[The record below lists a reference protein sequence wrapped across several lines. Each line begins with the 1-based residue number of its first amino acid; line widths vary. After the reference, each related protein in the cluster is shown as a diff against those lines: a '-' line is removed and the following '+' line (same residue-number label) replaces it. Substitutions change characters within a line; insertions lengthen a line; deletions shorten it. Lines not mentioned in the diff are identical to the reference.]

1 MVTVL
6 VLTLIFCLGTA
17 QAAVQEKNASVEKSF
32 EKAVSS
38 SLKEVGANGSLVSF
52 TRRHLDRA
60 LPSNEF
66 VPVPGTQ
73 PLPHELPQGCLYSD
87 RCPTVGQN

>member
-1 MVTVL
+1 LKKKIGIVMVTVL

-52 TRRHLDRA
+52 TRRHL
-60 LPSNEF
+60 
-66 VPVPGTQ
+66 
-73 PLPHELPQGCLYSD
+73 GCLSHYMIQVSI
-87 RCPTVGQN
+87 TVKKERT